1 LVGKVR
7 RVIAI
12 LAACTWLATS
22 AGATYAGPQAAAA
35 VPAGNIIDLGF
46 GSISGSTVP
55 DESGSG
61 NAGAGKKGAIGA
73 ETAWSPAT
81 TTDSQGHPAAVF
93 DGAQKERVEIPDRAG
108 SLNVNHFSILV
119 QFTLNESTDTD
130 PAHQRYELMEK
141 AGSFWFNVREDTSP
155 KYRLRVGGFF
165 NGNSVDNF
173 TGNRVIPSNTL
184 TWAIATYDGAHLT
197 TYVAN
202 GDGSNLALDK
212 SVAQTGTL
220 NTGATITGIDE
231 NLVVGAKHR
240 KGHAPGGSGTK
251 EDLEAFF
258 NGSMSRF
265 LVFNTALTQSQISSL
280 IAGSAPPAGTPGPPQ
295 AAFVAKSAMST
306 GSTPT
311 IPYRVSWT
319 QGTCAA
325 GATYRLT
332 VTSGGSSTMPFTGP
346 GLSAIVNLPVGASPT
361 LTVDCGGPASTSSF
375 TSAGFQ
381 EGSATYAPAWTSTSF
396 AGAWGGAAKYS
407 AAASA
412 SATFACASCN
422 AIAWVTDEDSQH
434 GSARVY
440 VDGVLKAT
448 VNTNASSKL
457 NRVITYSFSW
467 ASDGAHSLRIVNA
480 ATAGHPRV
488 TVDGFLTRS

>member
-1 LVGKVR
+1 LVGKVKR
-7 RVIAI
+7 TIAI

-22 AGATYAGPQAAAA
+22 AGTTDARPHTAAAA

-46 GSISGSTVP
+46 GSVSGSTVP
-55 DESGSG
+55 DESGAG
-61 NAGAGKKGAIGA
+61 NDGAGKKGAIGA
-73 ETAWSPAT
+73 ETAWSPGT
-81 TTDSQGHPAAVF
+81 TTDSQGDPAVVF
-93 DGAQKERVEIPDRAG
+93 DGTQKERIEIPDRAG

-119 QFTLNESTDTD
+119 RFTLNESTDTD
-130 PAHQRYELMEK
+130 PAHQRYEFMEK

-165 NGNSVDNF
+165 NGSAVDTF
-173 TGNRVIPSNTL
+173 TGNRVIPGNTL
-184 TWAIATYDGAHLT
+184 TWAVATYDGAHLT

-220 NTGATITGIDE
+220 NTGATITGVDE

-265 LVFNTALTQSQISSL
+265 LVFNTALTQSQIAAVIGGAVS
-280 IAGSAPPAGTPGPPQ
+280 AGTPGPVGEQ
-295 AAFVAKSAMST
+295 FAQGSALST
-306 GSTPT
+306 GTSPT
-311 IPYRVSWT
+311 VPYRVSWT
-319 QGTCAA
+319 QGSCPA
-325 GATYRLT
+325 GSTYRLT
-332 VTSGGSSTMPFTGP
+332 VTTGGGSTTPFTGTA
-346 GLSAIVNLPVGASPT
+346 LAATVKLPVGASAT
-361 LTVDCGGPASTSSF
+361 LAVDCGGPSASSSF
-375 TSAGFQ
+375 TSAGAQ
-381 EGSATYAPAWTSTSF
+381 EGSASYAGKWTSTSF
-396 AGAWGGAAKYS
+396 TGAWGGTARYAT
-407 AAASA
+407 AASA
-412 SATFACASCN
+412 SSTFACASCD

-434 GSARVY
+434 GSAKVY

-448 VNTNASSKL
+448 VSTKAASKL
-457 NRVITYSFSW
+457 NRVIAYAFQW
-467 ASDGAHSLRIVNA
+467 ATDGAHTLKIVNA
-480 ATAGHPRV
+480 ATSGHPRV